1 MVQGVCWLPYRV
13 ADAEAEWEA
22 QAVWTIDSHTGSQNS
37 DSRASFQS
45 PFERKELSCSS
56 MDEDINNNIINNNNG
71 QVPCAVLSAL

>member
-1 MVQGVCWLPYRV
+1 MLKLNGKHKPCGQQRAAP
-13 ADAEAEWEA
+13 
-22 QAVWTIDSHTGSQNS
+22 GSQNS

-45 PFERKELSCSS
+45 PFKRKELSCSS